1 MNSFEVSALGDAM
14 EQLELYRKRCEELE
28 EENEDLRNQVQFY
41 KDAYQEQLRNSVT
54 LANELDRALGSPAK

>member
-1 MNSFEVSALGDAM
+1 MNGFEISALSDAM
-14 EQLELYRKRCEELE
+14 EQLERYRSKCEELE

-54 LANELDRALGSPAK
+54 LANELDIALANSRK